1 MTAEE
6 KMARQRALAR
16 SDSFNIIHYDIHAD
30 LTDFGS
36 GIFQGLTRIDF
47 RPKMDSL
54 DRIQFDFE
62 GLTTER
68 VWSAQSDSL
77 SFFAGDATLTVF
89 PSNPFLK
96 DSLYSLWFEYA
107 GQPITC
113 PSGFG
118 GFYFEDGYAYNLGI
132 GLQAKPHNFGRA
144 WYPCFDNFV
153 ERATYTFRITTHQGR
168 KGYGVGS
175 FIEEINEG
183 GDTLTRVYEMMQDIP
198 TYLSHIA
205 ASEYEEI
212 NYMHQGQYGAIPI
225 QLIARGPDV
234 SDTRTSFEPLAD
246 AIDCMEDWYGP
257 YPYERIGYTITTRGA
272 MEHPTAVAYPRSSI
286 LGGDSNLGLITHEL
300 GHHWWGNITTLK
312 TENDMWIKE
321 GPASY
326 AEHQIVEYREGPK
339 AFQEVVRGNNIN
351 MLLTAHISDGDF
363 LALSPMADEQ
373 IYGRHTYDKGAAMI
387 HNLRGYLGDD
397 LFRSGMQH
405 VLEARPFEAISGSE
419 FRDELIAGTGYD
431 LTDFFDDWIFS
442 PGWSDFYVNQWTAT
456 DEDTLVRIELDIR
469 QGVYGTENLHDN
481 VPVTVGFYH
490 SEHPLQEFKVQAS
503 GTQTSGSFDLN
514 FMPEHVF
521 INPNQRLNLASASY
535 FEALQ
540 PPFQQNFT
548 GTNWVFNAGTF
559 SGDSLPLQLTH
570 HMVAPPGQEQ
580 DDRFRISS
588 NHFWSVWTPEN
599 LTNTETLISYQGR
612 NENQFDYDLV
622 RVNDDS
628 LILVYRS
635 FADTHWMEYPHYTK
649 NIQLP
654 GDNRGIC
661 VLNQILPGFYAFANR
676 KSTSSAADNQSTV
689 KNILYPIPSTDLIYL
704 QTETAADEYQVI
716 NGRGAIV
723 NSGPLPMSRGPY
735 ELNISNLA
743 SGFYYLHWKDQSG
756 KWHSKKFFKQE

>member
-1 MTAEE
+1 MTPAE

-16 SDSFNIIHYDIHAD
+16 SDSFNIMHYDIHAD

-36 GIFQGLTRIDF
+36 GIFQGETRIDF
-47 RPKMDSL
+47 RPKLDSL

-68 VWSAQSDSL
+68 VWNSDGDTL
-77 SFFAGDATLTVF
+77 DFFAGDATLTVF
-89 PSNPFLK
+89 SPTEFRK

-118 GFYFEDGYAYNLGI
+118 GFYFEGGYAYNLGI

-225 QLIARGPDV
+225 QLVARTGDV
-234 SDTRTSFEPLAD
+234 SDTRTSFGPLTD

-257 YPYERIGYTITTRGA
+257 YPFERIGYTITTRGA

-286 LGGDSNLGLITHEL
+286 IDGNTNLGLITHEL
-300 GHHWWGNITTLK
+300 GHHWWGNVTTLK

-326 AEHQIVEYREGPK
+326 AEHQIVDYLEGPE
-339 AFQEVVRGNNIN
+339 AFQEVVRGNNIS

-363 LALSPMADEQ
+363 LALSPMADAQ

-387 HNLRGYLGDD
+387 HNLRGYLGDS
-397 LFRSGMQH
+397 LFRVGMQH
-405 VLEARPFEAISGSE
+405 VLAVRAYEAISGTE
-419 FRDELIAGTGYD
+419 FRDELIAGTGFD
-431 LTDFFDDWIFS
+431 LTDFFDNWIFS
-442 PGWSDFYVNQWTAT
+442 PGWSDFYLNDWTAT
-456 DEDTLVRIELDIR
+456 DEGSVVQVNLDIR
-469 QGVYGTENLHDN
+469 QGLYGTDQWHEN
-481 VPVTVGFYH
+481 VPITVGFYH
-490 SEHPLQEFKVQAS
+490 PDHPLVEIKVTAS
-503 GTQTSGSFDLN
+503 GPQTVSNASIDFI
-514 FMPEHVF
+514 PEHVF

-535 FEALQ
+535 FEMLES
-540 PPFQQNFT
+540 PYSKNFT
-548 GTNWVFNAGTF
+548 GTNWAFNAQNVTA
-559 SGDSLPLQLTH
+559 DSLLVQLTH
-570 HMVAPPGQEQ
+570 HMVPPPGQQQNE
-580 DDRFRISS
+580 RFRLSS
-588 NHFWSVWTPEN
+588 KHFWSVWSGED
-599 LTNTETLISYQGR
+599 LTQTETLISYQGR

-622 RVNDDS
+622 GVNDDS
-628 LILVYRS
+628 LILVYRP
-635 FADTHWMEYPHYTK
+635 FEDTMWREYPHYTK
-649 NIQLP
+649 NTQLP

-661 VLNQILPGFYAFANR
+661 VLNQILPGYYSFANQ
-676 KSTSSAADNQSTV
+676 KSTSSIADDHLASE
-689 KNILYPIPSTDLIYL
+689 NIIYPIPSKQVLYL
-704 QTETAADEYQVI
+704 QTEQAAKLYQIFNVQGKI
-716 NGRGAIV
+716 VQSGFLPERG
-723 NSGPLPMSRGPY
+723 GTY
-735 ELNISNLA
+735 ELNTTDLSTGI
-743 SGFYYLHWKDQSG
+743 YYLHWKEQSG
-756 KWHSKKFFKQE
+756 LWHSKKFFKQD